1 MSKKSKKPNADYEV
15 GFGKPPKATQFK
27 KGQSGN
33 KKGRPKESVSFALK
47 LEKAMS
53 EKLEVREGGRARKM
67 SKIDVM
73 IQNLLARGMKGDQQA
88 VSTLV
93 RLMKET
99 GQMRPA
105 EQEPRQGKMVA
116 FPIPMP
122 SPLLQALADEY
133 EYPTD
138 HTAPDY
144 LDMK

>member
-1 MSKKSKKPNADYEV
+1 MSKKSKKPDADYEV
-15 GFGKPPKATQFK
+15 GYGKPPKEAQFK
-27 KGQSGN
+27 GGQSGN
-33 KKGRPKESVSFALK
+33 PKGRPKESVSFALK

-53 EKLEVREGGRARKM
+53 EKVEVREGGRARKM

-99 GQMRPA
+99 GQTRPA

-133 EYPTD
+133 EYPRLTIR
-138 HTAPDY
+138 HPTIST
-144 LDMK
+144 

>member
-53 EKLEVREGGRARKM
+53 EKVEVREGGRARKM

-73 IQNLLARGMKGDQQA
+73 IQNLLARCMKGDQQA

-99 GQMRPA
+99 GQTRPA

>member
-1 MSKKSKKPNADYEV
+1 MSKKSKKPNADYKV
-15 GFGKPPKATQFK
+15 GYGKPPTATQFK

-67 SKIDVM
+67 SKIDVTL
-73 IQNLLARGMKGDQQA
+73 QNLLARCMKGDQQA

>member
-1 MSKKSKKPNADYEV
+1 
-15 GFGKPPKATQFK
+15 
-27 KGQSGN
+27 
-33 KKGRPKESVSFALK
+33 
-47 LEKAMS
+47 MS
-53 EKLEVREGGRARKM
+53 EKVEVREGGRARKM

-73 IQNLLARGMKGDQQA
+73 IQNLLALGMKGDQHA

-99 GQMRPA
+99 GQTRPA

>member
-1 MSKKSKKPNADYEV
+1 MSKKSKKSNADYKV
-15 GFGKPPKATQFK
+15 GYGKPPTATQFK

-67 SKIDVM
+67 SKIDVTL
-73 IQNLLARGMKGDQQA
+73 QNLLARCMKGDQQA

>member
-1 MSKKSKKPNADYEV
+1 MSKKSKKPDADYEV
-15 GFGKPPKATQFK
+15 GYGKPPKETQFK
-27 KGQSGN
+27 GGQSGN
-33 KKGRPKESVSFALK
+33 PKGRPKESVSFALK

-53 EKLEVREGGRARKM
+53 EKVEVREGGRARKM

-73 IQNLLARGMKGDQQA
+73 IQNLLARCMKGDQQA

-99 GQMRPA
+99 GQTRPA